1 MSARKGK
8 AARAAPPAPGEF
20 LLYET
25 EGGQVRVECRLAEDT
40 LWLSQGLMA
49 ALFQTSKQNIAKHL
63 KAIFA
68 EGELSREAVVNH
80 WLTTAEDG
88 KSYRVAHYH
97 LDAVL
102 AVGYRVRSPR
112 GVQFRRWATE
122 RLAEYLVKGFTMDD
136 ERLKNPPVAGR
147 GPPDRFDELLARIRD
162 IRASERRMY
171 LRVREIFTMASDYA
185 PSQQETTRFFRFI
198 QNKLHFA
205 VTGMTAA
212 ELIARRADPLA
223 DNMGLTNWKAES
235 VQKADVG
242 IAKNYL
248 RENEIDELN
257 RIVVMWL
264 DFAEDQARRRKE
276 IFLRDWMDKLD
287 EFLRFNERRVL
298 DNAGKVSHAQAL
310 EHAEQVYEQFAARRR
325 IWLEAEGRA
334 ANVGVLEEEARAL
347 EKAGGKK
354 GEKG

>member
-1 MSARKGK
+1 MSAKIGQ
-8 AARAAPPAPGEF
+8 PVPGEF

-25 EGGQVRVECRLAEDT
+25 EGGRVRVECRFAEDT

-49 ALFQTSKQNIAKHL
+49 ELFQTSKQNIAKHL

-68 EGELSREAVVNH
+68 EGELSRDSVVNQ

-88 KSYRVAHYH
+88 KAYRVDYYS

-136 ERLKNPPVAGR
+136 DRLKNPPVAGK
-147 GPPDRFDELLARIRD
+147 GVPDRFDELLARIRD

-185 PSQQETTRFFRFI
+185 PSHKDTTQFFRFI

-205 VTGMTAA
+205 ATGMTAA
-212 ELIARRADPLA
+212 ELIAQRADPMA
-223 DNMGLTNWKAES
+223 DNMGLTTWRSVS

-248 RENEIDELN
+248 REDEIDELN
-257 RIVVMWL
+257 RIVAMWL
-264 DFAEDQARRRKE
+264 DFAEDQALRRKE
-276 IFLRDWMDKLD
+276 IFLRNWVDKLD

-298 DNAGKVSHAQAL
+298 GHAGTVSHADALAHAGQA
-310 EHAEQVYEQFAARRR
+310 YEQFATRRR
-325 IWLEAEGRA
+325 AWLEADGAVANMRA
-334 ANVGVLEEEARAL
+334 LEEEAKVL
-347 EKAGGKK
+347 KPPNVKKGKK
-354 GEKG
+354 A

>member
-1 MSARKGK
+1 MSNLILYTTDDGK
-8 AARAAPPAPGEF
+8 SQIQLRADLGTVWLTQLEM
-20 LLYET
+20 
-25 EGGQVRVECRLAEDT
+25 AE
-40 LWLSQGLMA
+40 
-49 ALFQTSKQNIAKHL
+49 LFQTSKQNIAKHL

-68 EGELSREAVVNH
+68 EGELSRDSVVNQ
-80 WLTTAEDG
+80 WLTTAGDG
-88 KSYRVAHYH
+88 KAYRVDYYS

-136 ERLKNPPVAGR
+136 DRLKNPPVAGK
-147 GPPDRFDELLARIRD
+147 GVPDRFDELLARIRD

-185 PSQQETTRFFRFI
+185 PSHKDTTQFFRFI

-205 VTGMTAA
+205 ATGMTAA
-212 ELIARRADPLA
+212 ELIAQRADPMA
-223 DNMGLTNWKAES
+223 DNMGLTTWRSVS

-248 RENEIDELN
+248 REDEIDELN
-257 RIVVMWL
+257 RIVAMWL
-264 DFAEDQARRRKE
+264 DFAEDQALRRKE
-276 IFLRDWMDKLD
+276 IFLRNWVDKLD

-298 DNAGKVSHAQAL
+298 GHAGTVSHADAL
-310 EHAEQVYEQFAARRR
+310 AHAGQTYEQFAVRRR
-325 IWLEAEGRA
+325 AWLEADGA
-334 ANVGVLEEEARAL
+334 VANVRALEEEAKVLAPPNV
-347 EKAGGKK
+347 KKGKK
-354 GEKG
+354 A